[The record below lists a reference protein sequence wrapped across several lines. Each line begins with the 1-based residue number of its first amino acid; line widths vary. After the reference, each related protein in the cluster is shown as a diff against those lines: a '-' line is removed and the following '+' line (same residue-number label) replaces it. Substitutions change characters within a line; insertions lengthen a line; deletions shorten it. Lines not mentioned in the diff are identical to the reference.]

1 MRVAVAT
8 NCIPPYRYPVF
19 RQLSDNPALTL
30 RIFVSLPLD
39 ASSELARS
47 TLPIDHPLTINFR
60 LDTRHVEADTR
71 QTEAVPLPMGLIWA
85 LLRFWPEVIVSGDFG
100 PRSLLCWL
108 IARIVGAK
116 FLIWTEEIQSSA
128 RGRSSLQRKLRRFL
142 LPRAD
147 GFFSWGEPARD
158 YLLLEGVALDRI
170 TVVPQS
176 IDVDGWNSFRPPQS
190 RDVLRGELGFVGI
203 TFLLV
208 GRFVERKGFDRFI
221 KAWSSLPDSATSR
234 AAAVVVGA
242 GELSADLVDLSRKL
256 EARNI
261 IFKGRLNAVELAR
274 YYTACDVF
282 VFPSLEDVWG
292 MVVNEALLFGMP
304 VLGSV
309 HAGAVQQL
317 VHDGETGS
325 AFDPNDI
332 REFTRRLLLWIDA
345 APRFSRDACR
355 ALAESLHPTVGA
367 NAISARLLRELS
379 D

>member
-203 TFLLV
+203 TFLRRPV
-208 GRFVERKGFDRFI
+208 RGAQRVRPIHQGVVFAARF
-221 KAWSSLPDSATSR
+221 
-234 AAAVVVGA
+234 
-242 GELSADLVDLSRKL
+242 
-256 EARNI
+256 RN
-261 IFKGRLNAVELAR
+261 
-274 YYTACDVF
+274 
-282 VFPSLEDVWG
+282 
-292 MVVNEALLFGMP
+292 
-304 VLGSV
+304 
-309 HAGAVQQL
+309 
-317 VHDGETGS
+317 
-325 AFDPNDI
+325 
-332 REFTRRLLLWIDA
+332 FTRRGRCRRRGRTLRRPRRFIAEAGGTQHHIQRPPECRGAGALLHGLRCIRFSLTRRRLGHGGKRSHALRDAGSWQRPRGSRTTVGHRRRNRQRFRSQRHSGIYAPA
-345 APRFSRDACR
+345 APVDRRGPALSRDACR